1 MNLSGLWLN
10 ICGRVHG
17 AEAAAADDSGRCPG
31 CRIGGVLRGD
41 SLFSADGAAGIVWGW
56 WLTGWL
62 IGGASP
68 RCVCAWG
75 CLLLESCV
83 RRWCALLVGKLILLQ
98 LAPTLGW
105 AGRGSCVVWW
115 LLVVGWPAR
124 GLYALGGRS
133 RSGKAADSFRQ
144 IDDFF
149 AI

>member
-1 MNLSGLWLN
+1 M
-10 ICGRVHG
+10 RV
-17 AEAAAADDSGRCPG
+17 
-31 CRIGGVLRGD
+31 
-41 SLFSADGAAGIVWGW
+41 
-56 WLTGWL
+56 
-62 IGGASP
+62 
-68 RCVCAWG
+68 WG

-83 RRWCALLVGKLILLQ
+83 RRWRALLVGKLILLQ

-105 AGRGSCVVWW
+105 LVEDHVWW

>member
-17 AEAAAADDSGRCPG
+17 AEAAAAAADADDSGRCPG

-98 LAPTLGW
+98 LPPTLGW
-105 AGRGSCVVWW
+105 AGRGSCVVAVGSW
-115 LLVVGWPAR
+115 LACEGTLCVGRTEPQR
-124 GLYALGGRS
+124 KSGR
-133 RSGKAADSFRQ
+133 
-144 IDDFF
+144 FF
-149 AI
+149 SAN